1 MTLKGTKEYYDSYSR
16 AIENGE
22 IDADPS
28 TIRQDRNGALN
39 LVLAATGASNEE
51 EALAMFTPGRP
62 QIGKERGISPSV
74 RARVPQELKNDII
87 SLAERKGK
95 KESEIVR
102 LALIAY
108 LKSEAAA

>member
-1 MTLKGTKEYYDSYSR
+1 MIIKDDTYYDSF
-16 AIENGE
+16 AKDIEAGNIE
-22 IDADPS
+22 IDNTNIQRGNKLGLDL
-28 TIRQDRNGALN
+28 I
-39 LVLAATGASNEE
+39 LASTGASNEE

-74 RARVPQELKNDII
+74 RARVPQELKKDII

>member
-1 MTLKGTKEYYDSYSR
+1 MIIKDDTYYDSF
-16 AIENGE
+16 AQDIEAGNIE
-22 IDADPS
+22 IDNSNIQRGNKLGLDL
-28 TIRQDRNGALN
+28 I
-39 LVLAATGASNEE
+39 LAATGASNEE
-51 EALAMFTPGRP
+51 EALAMFAPGRP